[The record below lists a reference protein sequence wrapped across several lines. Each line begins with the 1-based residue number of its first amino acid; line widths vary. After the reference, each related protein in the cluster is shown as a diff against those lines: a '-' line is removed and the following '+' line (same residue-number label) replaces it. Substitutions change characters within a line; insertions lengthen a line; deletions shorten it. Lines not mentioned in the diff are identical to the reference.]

1 MASFDVPL
9 VVGPISTWP
18 DSDVQ
23 LAYKLL
29 LATIRNRAAGIGPDD
44 GDTEELAMEA
54 EDLGLELVRRGL
66 L

>member
-1 MASFDVPL
+1 MASFEVPL

-18 DSDVQ
+18 DADVQ

-29 LATIRNRAAGIGPDD
+29 LATLRNRAAGIGPDD
-44 GDTEELAMEA
+44 GDTDELAEEA
-54 EDLGLELVRRGL
+54 EDLGLELVSRGL